1 MSLSHIPYKNT
12 LPDIP
17 NRPYT
22 TDYSPH
28 ILRKES
34 NSASFSESLPNNLPK
49 PFVKEPGS
57 PLRKQ
62 DNLLE
67 DNPDYLDFLALQ
79 KEMSNYRIQVKG
91 ASVNRMPAEL
101 GNSHINGSS
110 HCLLGADLHSKA
122 TKEFEME
129 FEISSPTSATSLKH
143 VKSEMLSP
151 ENSVLSGG
159 LSSFLHNSEKVSVI

>member
-1 MSLSHIPYKNT
+1 MSLSHITHKNT

-28 ILRKES
+28 LHRKES
-34 NSASFSESLPNNLPK
+34 NSASFSENTPNHLPK

-62 DNLLE
+62 DILLV

-79 KEMSNYRIQVKG
+79 KEISNYRIQVKG
-91 ASVNRMPAEL
+91 ASVNAMPADL
-101 GNSHINGSS
+101 ANSHMNGSS
-110 HCLLGADLHSKA
+110 HFLLGADLHLKA
-122 TKEFEME
+122 TREFDLEFEV
-129 FEISSPTSATSLKH
+129 ISPTSATSLKH
-143 VKSEMLSP
+143 MKSDMLSP
-151 ENSVLSGG
+151 ENSLLSGG
-159 LSSFLHNSEKVSVI
+159 LSSFLHNSEKVM